1 MQVWDTAVSPI
12 NHKIHKEYYHGT
24 KGVFLIYDITN
35 INSFNNVRNYNE
47 QINDNIKGPF
57 KVLIGYNS
65 DTENRAV
72 TSEEGKKLADELKI
86 DSFFEIPSIGDE
98 KINEMFNIISIK
110 GLFD

>member
-1 MQVWDTAVSPI
+1 MDTAVSPI
-12 NHKIHKEYYHGT
+12 SNKIHKEYYHGT
-24 KGVFLIYDITN
+24 KGVFLIYDVTN
-35 INSFNNVRNYNE
+35 INSFYNVRNYNKE
-47 QINDNIKGPF
+47 FDENIKSSF

-65 DTENRAV
+65 DKDNRAV

-86 DSFFEIPSIGDE
+86 DSFFEIPSNGNE